1 MSDAAAAD
9 PEVFASWAAQRF
21 RDAREELISRWLE
34 RISARVSVDESKVF
48 PTDELLNHV
57 PLLIDG
63 IANYVQSA
71 AQELDG
77 EVPVVAK
84 AMELGALRHAQGFDA
99 YEILKEYEILGSIL
113 IAFLGEILP
122 EMKEA
127 VTQQQLLDTWQRT
140 AHAVEQIRQ
149 ATVAHF
155 LRLSNERVQEREDR
169 LRRFNRMV
177 SHELK
182 NRVGAIRGA
191 ASMLPEQWLDPE
203 GRERFIRIISR
214 NASALQH
221 VLEDLESMSR
231 TETEARQSRN
241 VLLPQ
246 AVAEAM
252 RQLRDL
258 IQARQVDVR
267 VADGIPAVEVDA
279 ATVELCLANYISNAV
294 KYSDPAKHT
303 RWVEV
308 SGELT
313 FASDRSVAGELIVRV
328 RDNGLGVPET
338 SRSRLF
344 EQFYRA
350 HGETI
355 TGVEGSGLG
364 LSLVRETIASLGGR
378 AWAEFPDE
386 GGSVF
391 AFTLPSRRQEDAATA
406 GTKRPEHEPGVDGS
420 ATAAIGDGE

>member
-1 MSDAAAAD
+1 
-9 PEVFASWAAQRF
+9 
-21 RDAREELISRWLE
+21 
-34 RISARVSVDESKVF
+34 
-48 PTDELLNHV
+48 LLNHV

-303 RWVEV
+303 RWVEE
-308 SGELT
+308 S
-313 FASDRSVAGELIVRV
+313 
-328 RDNGLGVPET
+328 
-338 SRSRLF
+338 SRSPAIGRSQGSSSYAC
-344 EQFYRA
+344 ETTGWACPRHHEADCSSSSTA
-350 HGETI
+350 HTA
-355 TGVEGSGLG
+355 
-364 LSLVRETIASLGGR
+364 R
-378 AWAEFPDE
+378 
-386 GGSVF
+386 
-391 AFTLPSRRQEDAATA
+391 PSRA
-406 GTKRPEHEPGVDGS
+406 
-420 ATAAIGDGE
+420 